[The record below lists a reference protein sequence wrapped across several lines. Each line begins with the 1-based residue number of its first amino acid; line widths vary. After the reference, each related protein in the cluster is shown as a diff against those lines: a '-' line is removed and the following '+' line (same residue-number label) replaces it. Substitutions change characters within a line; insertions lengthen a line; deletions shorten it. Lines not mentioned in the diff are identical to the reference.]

1 MYVVANILTL
11 YRMERL
17 RMVSRG
23 LETLKNIP
31 NSIYLSQKMNF
42 MILFN
47 RPVTS
52 QRTSSSAGLRKQR
65 LRNHSD
71 GVIALWRDVTYVIWF
86 MQKHNRLLQ
95 TSRPPRKWFKY
106 TNPLQTSINNNIKLF
121 KLWKPDSNS
130 EATHIPYES
139 SLSTFWLYFYW
150 VSTAVSQ

>member
-42 MILFN
+42 RILFN

-52 QRTSSSAGLRKQR
+52 QQRQQQQQQTTTNKQQTTW
-65 LRNHSD
+65 
-71 GVIALWRDVTYVIWF
+71 GYCIVT
-86 MQKHNRLLQ
+86 
-95 TSRPPRKWFKY
+95 
-106 TNPLQTSINNNIKLF
+106 
-121 KLWKPDSNS
+121 
-130 EATHIPYES
+130 
-139 SLSTFWLYFYW
+139 
-150 VSTAVSQ
+150 

>member
-42 MILFN
+42 RILFN

-52 QRTSSSAGLRKQR
+52 QQRQQQQQQQQQQTTTNKQQTTW
-65 LRNHSD
+65 
-71 GVIALWRDVTYVIWF
+71 GYCIVT
-86 MQKHNRLLQ
+86 
-95 TSRPPRKWFKY
+95 
-106 TNPLQTSINNNIKLF
+106 
-121 KLWKPDSNS
+121 
-130 EATHIPYES
+130 
-139 SLSTFWLYFYW
+139 
-150 VSTAVSQ
+150 

>member
-42 MILFN
+42 RILFN

-65 LRNHSD
+65 LRKHSD
-71 GVIALWRDVTYVIWF
+71 GVIAL
-86 MQKHNRLLQ
+86 
-95 TSRPPRKWFKY
+95 
-106 TNPLQTSINNNIKLF
+106 
-121 KLWKPDSNS
+121 
-130 EATHIPYES
+130 
-139 SLSTFWLYFYW
+139 
-150 VSTAVSQ
+150 

>member
-42 MILFN
+42 RILFN

-52 QRTSSSAGLRKQR
+52 QQRQQQQQQQQQQQTTKTNNKQ
-65 LRNHSD
+65 H
-71 GVIALWRDVTYVIWF
+71 GVIAL
-86 MQKHNRLLQ
+86 
-95 TSRPPRKWFKY
+95 
-106 TNPLQTSINNNIKLF
+106 
-121 KLWKPDSNS
+121 
-130 EATHIPYES
+130 
-139 SLSTFWLYFYW
+139 
-150 VSTAVSQ
+150 